1 MERELVSER
10 RFKRQIECVRER
22 LCMESVQ
29 QKILKSAENF
39 AYTQHDQ
46 WTAVAARR
54 MIPPSVRCTTVK
66 DVHENMRRRAR
77 THSLRP

>member
-10 RFKRQIECVRER
+10 QFKRQIECVRER

-39 AYTQHDQ
+39 AHIHSTTSGLR
-46 WTAVAARR
+46 WRPAA
-54 MIPPSVRCTTVK
+54 
-66 DVHENMRRRAR
+66 
-77 THSLRP
+77 